1 MASNK
6 ATLVNLRNSVISNS
20 SNLGWSS
27 NHQIYFRMGTNQG
40 YSAMF
45 GSNLLRLKFLR
56 RPSDMPQQQQPY
68 TFSSSSNSVEIPPKT
83 RTTTKSQTK
92 RNTL

>member
-1 MASNK
+1 
-6 ATLVNLRNSVISNS
+6 
-20 SNLGWSS
+20 
-27 NHQIYFRMGTNQG
+27 MGTNQG

-45 GSNLLRLKFLR
+45 GSNLLRRLKFLR

-83 RTTTKSQTK
+83 RKKTKSQTK